1 MFHRF
6 DDSIYLYY
14 KINALLCGNNI
25 ELVRLFRTKGR
36 LFTLLPDNSVTKGIV
51 TKFVRNHP

>member
-14 KINALLCGNNI
+14 KIKALFCGNNI
-25 ELVRLFRTKGR
+25 ELIGLC
-36 LFTLLPDNSVTKGIV
+36 LN
-51 TKFVRNHP
+51 

>member
-14 KINALLCGNNI
+14 KINALFCGNNI
-25 ELVRLFRTKGR
+25 ELIGLFELRR
-36 LFTLLPDNSVTKGIV
+36 DFLLYSLIIQ
-51 TKFVRNHP
+51 